1 MKTNSML
8 TKNLAGHFLVVLAL
22 NFFTFPTCAE
32 QASSIWRVK
41 ADGRSAEAQFSDALG
56 GGRINAFQNGGSTFL
71 FYEIWGNDPT
81 SQVCVSITDQFGNE
95 TLICVF
101 TRFNY
106 DYGWGEIPSADL
118 PFTATNAHLLTTT
131 GTNFSNTR
139 CTTDT
144 SGPSPVTTC
153 TNGSPLTFDLTWQPN
168 NSSRE
173 RFAGVKQRSI
183 ASLTFT
189 TYGKSE
195 TTSASVT
202 GHANGRKIFNA
213 PGRLGD
219 IKGKHVA
226 TVTAP

>member
-1 MKTNSML
+1 MKTKSML
-8 TKNLAGHFLVVLAL
+8 MKNLAGHFLVLLAL
-22 NFFTFPTCAE
+22 NFFTFPACAE

-71 FYEIWGNDPT
+71 FYEIWGNDPE
-81 SQVCVSITDQFGNE
+81 SRVCTFVADQFGNTIE
-95 TLICVF
+95 VCVF

-106 DYGWGEIPSADL
+106 DYGWGEIPSTDL
-118 PFTATNAHLLTTT
+118 QFTATHAHLLTTT

-144 SGPSPVTTC
+144 SGTSPVTNC
-153 TNGSPLTFDLTWQPN
+153 TNGTPVTFDLAWQPN
-168 NSSRE
+168 NNSRE
-173 RFAGVKQRSI
+173 RFAGVKQHSI
-183 ASLTFT
+183 ASFTFT
-189 TYGKSE
+189 SHGKSE
-195 TTSASVT
+195 ATSAFVT
-202 GHANGRKIFNA
+202 GHANGRTVFNA

-226 TVTAP
+226 TVIAR